1 MKTHIKT
8 NSLSQIK
15 CNLRCCTI
23 VSNRQ
28 DACST
33 KTLLSCGTGIL
44 PVHKRPIENG
54 VRSQFNPIS
63 ANKSATRFAIVAFL
77 TLSSTI
83 ALPSC
88 GAPPSSQQNQVAA
101 GAPQA
106 SAPATT
112 RGEAADSKMAATPK
126 QAKAETTATRPQL
139 IKKAELSVVV
149 KSIDASTKSVT
160 NIVEKQQGDI
170 LGFQNQKPPDSSIR
184 QTATMQIR
192 VPQERLET
200 TLDSLAK
207 LGSVENRGLT
217 AEDVTTQLVDSE
229 ARLRNL
235 RKSEEMVLKIMD
247 KSGSVGDVLKAA
259 KELSN
264 IRQSIEQIDAQLKSL
279 RNQVAYS
286 TISLTLEAAV
296 SSAQSPEPSLGLR
309 VQETWGKATHSVGE
323 LTFSLFDLG
332 IWLLAYT
339 PYFLVIGAGIYG
351 FKRFKKSQSV
361 TKIEELKPPQ

>member
-15 CNLRCCTI
+15 
-23 VSNRQ
+23 
-28 DACST
+28 
-33 KTLLSCGTGIL
+33 
-44 PVHKRPIENG
+44 
-54 VRSQFNPIS
+54 FNPIS
-63 ANKSATRFAIVAFL
+63 ANNSATRFAIVAFL

-88 GAPPSSQQNQVAA
+88 GAPPNSQENQITA

-106 SAPATT
+106 SPAPAAPAT
-112 RGEAADSKMAATPK
+112 RGEAADSKMAAAPK
-126 QAKAETTATRPQL
+126 QAKAETPATRPQL
-139 IKKAELSVVV
+139 IKKAELSLVV

-170 LGFQNQKPPDSSIR
+170 LGFQNQKPPDPSIR
-184 QTATMQIR
+184 QTATVQIR

-200 TLDSLAK
+200 TLDTLAK
-207 LGSVENRGLT
+207 LGTVENRALT
-217 AEDVTTQLVDSE
+217 AEDVTTQLVDNE
-229 ARLRNL
+229 ARVRNL
-235 RKSEEMVLKIMD
+235 RKSEDMVLKIMD
-247 KSGSVGDVLKAA
+247 RSGSVGDVLKAA

-264 IRQSIEQIDAQLKSL
+264 IRESIERIDAQLKSL

-296 SSAQSPEPSLGLR
+296 SAQQDPEPSLGLR

-323 LTFSLFDLG
+323 LTLGLFALS
-332 IWLLAYT
+332 IWLLAFS
-339 PYFLVIGAGIYG
+339 PYLIVIGAAAYG
-351 FKRFKKSQSV
+351 FNRFKKQHSV
-361 TKIEELKPPQ
+361 PKIQEPKPPN

>member
-1 MKTHIKT
+1 MQIYPKT
-8 NSLSQIK
+8 NSQPPVK
-15 CNLRCCTI
+15 Q
-23 VSNRQ
+23 NR
-28 DACST
+28 
-33 KTLLSCGTGIL
+33 
-44 PVHKRPIENG
+44 NG
-54 VRSQFNPIS
+54 L
-63 ANKSATRFAIVAFL
+63 NKSTTRFALVAFL

-88 GAPPSSQQNQVAA
+88 GAATTSQENQVAA

-106 SAPATT
+106 SPAPA
-112 RGEAADSKMAATPK
+112 APPASKMAAAPK
-126 QAKAETTATRPQL
+126 DAKDVKAETPTTRPQL
-139 IKKAELSVVV
+139 IKKAELGLVV

-170 LGFQNQKPPDSSIR
+170 LGFQSEKPPDSSIR
-184 QTATMQIR
+184 QMATLQIR

-207 LGSVENRGLT
+207 LGTVQNRALT
-217 AEDVTTQLVDSE
+217 AEDVTAQLVDNE

-247 KSGSVGDVLKAA
+247 RSGSVGDVLKAA
-259 KELSN
+259 QELSN
-264 IRQSIEQIDAQLKSL
+264 IRESIERIDAQLKSL

-296 SSAQSPEPSLGLR
+296 SAQQVPEPSLGLR
-309 VQETWGKATHSVGE
+309 IQETWGKATHSVGK
-323 LTFSLFDLG
+323 LTFGLFDLG

-339 PYFLVIGAGIYG
+339 PYFLAIGAAVYG
-351 FKRFKKSQSV
+351 FKKFKKPQSV
-361 TKIEELKPPQ
+361 PKIEEQKSLD